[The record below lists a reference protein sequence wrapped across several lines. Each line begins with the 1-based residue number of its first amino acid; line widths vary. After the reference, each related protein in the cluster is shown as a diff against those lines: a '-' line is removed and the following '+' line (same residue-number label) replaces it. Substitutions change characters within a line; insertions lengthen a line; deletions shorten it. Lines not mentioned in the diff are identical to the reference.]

1 MRKTILIIAFGFL
14 SACQANTSPITVLD
28 VPASDAAESLDFSKL
43 AEGFPVI
50 AEMKLTSAPTRCGL
64 SKINRSSYAGNFTDH
79 YVFAYQGVDA
89 GIPIY
94 NIGINGVVRSF
105 KQSDVEDVD
114 SKRVRY
120 FKSIDDPEV
129 EVQIVLEPAGSSQKS
144 TLARVKAWD
153 NGLALMCAYNRIE
166 VTGDC
171 DL

>member
-1 MRKTILIIAFGFL
+1 MKKAILVITFGLL
-14 SACQANTSPITVLD
+14 SACQASSTLPITVID
-28 VPASDAAESLDFSKL
+28 APASDAADSLDFSKL
-43 AEGFPVI
+43 PDGFPVI

-64 SKINRSSYAGNFTDH
+64 SKLNRSSDIADR
-79 YVFAYQGVDA
+79 YVFTYQGEDSGMSV
-89 GIPIY
+89 Y
-94 NIGINGVVRSF
+94 NIGINGVVRRF
-105 KQSDVEDVD
+105 KPSETKDLS

-120 FKSIDDPEV
+120 FKSIDAPEV
-129 EVQIVLEPAGSSQKS
+129 EVQIVLEPDSSSQKS